1 MLINLW
7 YNMLGFMF
15 RQQVIMFRSDR
26 VFLFIWS
33 YSWLSFTHAIIQRTS
48 VKAVLISPSSTP
60 TLFRFRWNQI
70 KSNLTPSLNA
80 IVLWRISYRQMN
92 ETEPTI
98 KLSGNVMGHLSNDWS
113 AMADKRKQNQYSSF
127 CDSIAKLHLLIMTA
141 ANEEASVTPRA
152 TPSELA

>member
-1 MLINLW
+1 MPINFW
-7 YNMLGFMF
+7 YNMLGYVQTAGHNVRIRWSFPLYL
-15 RQQVIMFRSDR
+15 II
-26 VFLFIWS
+26 FL
-33 YSWLSFTHAIIQRTS
+33 AIVSSCRH
-48 VKAVLISPSSTP
+48 SPNECESAPDFSE
-60 TLFRFRWNQI
+60 FRFRDRSGFSEI
-70 KSNLTPSLNA
+70 KSNLTSALNSFM
-80 IVLWRISYRQMN
+80 LWSISYRQMN
-92 ETEPTI
+92 ETETTI